1 MVEDSDYELEPL
13 REDGDFIFY
22 RGRERGKQ
30 MPILAVAVDEEMQ
43 RRATLTVG
51 REP

>member
-1 MVEDSDYELEPL
+1 MTEDSDYELEPL
-13 REDGDFIFY
+13 RGEGDFILY

-30 MPILAVAVDEEMQ
+30 MPILAVAVGEEMQ
-43 RRATLTVG
+43 RRVTLTVG